1 MLLDIF
7 LRLSRDWD
15 LLFSLLLSSRDRNNK
30 QLKHVSLCLFWLL
43 LTFSFSFTSI
53 YRPNDLAVNPAVAFP
68 MQAQIGPETHKQ
80 QRRRETHHGQAEV
93 NKYKKKNSILTSV
106 DICFILI
113 QEASRKEGRQAGKLC
128 MSSLHQLLLP
138 LLAVFHI
145 YIITSIEINSGRSLF
160 YCSLW
165 VSFSILPNSLFGVC
179 VLQLVATR
187 CWWIDAVRCKDHFP
201 ALQTFIRHLS
211 FSYYGPCSNKEGR
224 TFASYARLLLLT
236 ITTRQRRLFP
246 IGTALRKVFF
256 LPFFPSFCFLSP
268 AASRSSLLWRLPSF
282 LFYFMDIGYPFLFYL
297 TSTTTGGS
305 SSGVAPI
312 P

>member
-1 MLLDIF
+1 
-7 LRLSRDWD
+7 
-15 LLFSLLLSSRDRNNK
+15 
-30 QLKHVSLCLFWLL
+30 
-43 LTFSFSFTSI
+43 
-53 YRPNDLAVNPAVAFP
+53 
-68 MQAQIGPETHKQ
+68 
-80 QRRRETHHGQAEV
+80 
-93 NKYKKKNSILTSV
+93 
-106 DICFILI
+106 
-113 QEASRKEGRQAGKLC
+113 

-256 LPFFPSFCFLSP
+256 CLSFLPFVSYLPQHHDHHSSGACLHFYFILWILDIHFSFTWRP
-268 AASRSSLLWRLPSF
+268 QRAVAAAVASRLYHSERLKLARKIKEKSIVSKSCPCPVFSA
-282 LFYFMDIGYPFLFYL
+282 LCKI
-297 TSTTTGGS
+297 
-305 SSGVAPI
+305 
-312 P
+312 